1 MEESFSDQPIKSGLK
16 ICDNIRKIAT
26 YHYFEKHYKLTATD
40 LSKQQELH
48 ADPKAIQQTNFT
60 GIPTRAEGATMFFFS
75 EEAKKKKNS
84 FRFFKRNGYSIMILF
99 RFDLI
104 LA

>member
-1 MEESFSDQPIKSGLK
+1 MEESFFDQPIKSGLK
-16 ICDNIRKIAT
+16 IYDKIRKIAT

-60 GIPTRAEGATMFFFS
+60 GIPTRAEGTTMFFFI
-75 EEAKKKKNS
+75 EEAKKKKDS
-84 FRFFKRNGYSIMILF
+84 FRFFKRNGYNIMILF
-99 RFDLI
+99 RFFH
-104 LA
+104 

>member
-1 MEESFSDQPIKSGLK
+1 MEESFFDQPIKSGLK
-16 ICDNIRKIAT
+16 IYDKIRKIAT

-60 GIPTRAEGATMFFFS
+60 GIPTRAEGATMFFFYWRS
-75 EEAKKKKNS
+75 KKKKNS
-84 FRFFKRNGYSIMILF
+84 FRFFKRNGYNIMILF
-99 RFDLI
+99 RFFH
-104 LA
+104 